1 MLGKKEGYMIYMLG
15 QESMGGNA
23 GCWHGKPCLGANF
36 FYDGNNGE
44 IKYFGNWPSVPEEV
58 MKKFISTEYLE
69 GTFRVVLGG
78 KIINLYLA
86 EKTSDLAK
94 QNLEETVKQ
103 YELIRR
109 ERFVRKARSY
119 LVNE

>member
-1 MLGKKEGYMIYMLG
+1 
-15 QESMGGNA
+15 
-23 GCWHGKPCLGANF
+23 
-36 FYDGNNGE
+36 
-44 IKYFGNWPSVPEEV
+44 
-58 MKKFISTEYLE
+58 
-69 GTFRVVLGG
+69 VVLGG